1 MPYASDE
8 GMDLGSGKKTEKQ
21 TVQDELRTHGAFSVT
36 APSGALNLKF
46 TKKQLIHAPH
56 KAPQSNNNQV

>member
-8 GMDLGSGKKTEKQ
+8 GMDVGSGKKTEKQ
-21 TVQDELRTHGAFSVT
+21 SIQDDLRTHGALSVT
-36 APSGALNLKF
+36 ASSGAFNLKF
-46 TKKQLIHAPH
+46 TKKQLIHGPQ